1 MSLPDDLERLR
12 TLRDNGTLDED
23 EFQRAKARVL
33 GGQSAGDAAGV
44 SALNQL
50 RRSRADRWIG
60 GVCGGIARSSGVDS
74 WIWRLIITVFALFGG
89 AGVILYILLWIFI
102 PEE

>member
-1 MSLPDDLERLR
+1 MSLSDELERLR
-12 TLRDNGTLDED
+12 SLRDDGTLDED

-33 GGQSAGDAAGV
+33 GGQGGTGASGASV
-44 SALNQL
+44 LNQL

-89 AGVILYILLWIFI
+89 AGVILYILLWVFI